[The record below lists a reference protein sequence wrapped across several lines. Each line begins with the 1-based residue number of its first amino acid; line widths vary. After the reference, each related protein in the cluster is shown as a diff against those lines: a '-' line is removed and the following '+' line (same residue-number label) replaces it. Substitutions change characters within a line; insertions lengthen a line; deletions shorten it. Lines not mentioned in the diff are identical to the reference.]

1 MTLRNVRVKAL
12 FDTLAETV
20 LKAKAK
26 TPLDTIES
34 KRYHGRETNEQFADA
49 LAEVDAELLGDRGR
63 HAA

>member
-1 MTLRNVRVKAL
+1 MTVRNVRVKAL

-34 KRYHGRETNEQFADA
+34 SDIM
-49 LAEVDAELLGDRGR
+49 AEKLMNSLQTL
-63 HAA
+63 